1 MKSLCK
7 PMCLFFAF
15 FLTSFSLSACSANK
29 SPSESVSD
37 SPITTNTIEEPE
49 SVEETVP
56 IEENIAEE
64 TTEETLPEEA
74 EETLEWSWSPVPELE
89 GMDVCGLVYSWR
101 PYKMDWSAFDYAP
114 VDDRYYVVNKDDK
127 YGLIDIKGDWI
138 AKPEYAQ
145 VEYAYNYFI
154 STGFEWDSPFY
165 TISEGEL
172 VACVPDDSPSIIGS
186 GLDPA
191 MCWNDETNS
200 FIIIS
205 EMSDYIFD
213 ANFMYEG
220 TVACTR
226 YKSGQYILGVVTNNT
241 PVTDFI
247 YEGGT
252 TYSDGLIAVKKD
264 GKWGYLNA
272 EGETV
277 IPFEYEGIRTYD
289 YGYGDEVKALAT
301 SNPGIYTEESL
312 ENMVSQWRDF
322 FFGAT
327 CTDGYVVL
335 CKDGDYGL
343 YTNAYEEVIPF
354 GTFEEISEVTGGYFY
369 AKKGGKW
376 GICKLP

>member
-1 MKSLCK
+1 MKSLFK
-7 PMCLFFAF
+7 PTCLFFA
-15 FLTSFSLSACSANK
+15 LLVSFSLSACSSNE
-29 SPSESVSD
+29 SPSEPVSD
-37 SPITTNTIEEPE
+37 SSVTTNTIEEPS
-49 SVEETVP
+49 SVEESAPVNDV
-56 IEENIAEE
+56 IEEVIIEE
-64 TTEETLPEEA
+64 VQQKEPEESS
-74 EETLEWSWSPVPELE
+74 EWGWSPVAELE
-89 GMDVCGLVYSWR
+89 GMDVCGLVYAWR

-127 YGLIDIKGDWI
+127 YGLIDINRNWI
-138 AKPEYAQ
+138 ANPEYAQ
-145 VEYAYNYFI
+145 VEYAYNYYI

-165 TISEGEL
+165 TLSEGEL
-172 VACVPDDSPSIIGS
+172 VACDPDDSPSIIGS

-213 ANFMYEG
+213 ANFKYEG
-220 TVACTR
+220 TVACTK
-226 YKSGQYILGVVTNNT
+226 YKSGQYILGVITNNT

-277 IPFEYEGIRTYD
+277 IPFEYDGIRTYD
-289 YGYGDEVKALAT
+289 YGYEYEVKDLET
-301 SNPGIYTEESL
+301 SSPGIYSAESL
-312 ENMVSQWRDF
+312 ENMVNQWRDF

-335 CKDGDYGL
+335 CKDGEYGL
-343 YTNAYEEVIPF
+343 YTNAYEEVVPL
-354 GTFEEISEVTGGYFY
+354 GTFEVISEVTDGHFY
-369 AKKGGKW
+369 AKKDGTW
-376 GICKLP
+376 GICELP